1 MTTISDTPAQTP
13 ATSTTVV
20 TVTYGKRWPLLRQ
33 ALESARREGIGRA
46 VVVDNGSHED
56 VEALVREAF
65 GPDFCELVVM
75 GRNTGSAAGFKSGI
89 ERAMA
94 SGSEFIL
101 LLDDDNVL
109 EPGCVA
115 ALHGAW
121 QAQARAMPA
130 SGLAML
136 AYRADRMVDAATLG
150 KPVGSAFTAF
160 FGFRWSDVPF
170 KIYRRVPLVRKRLAQ
185 RPVQSEIVMTI
196 APYSGMLFHRAVIE
210 AHGVPDERF
219 VLYADDTEFS
229 YRLTRAGGK
238 IMLVTEGR
246 ITDLEP
252 SWSTKSR
259 HGSTF
264 DALLC
269 GGDDFRAFY
278 STRNNAY
285 YERWARDCGGSL
297 SRRLNRMIFLGIL
310 GARARMLGRQDRLRL
325 LRHAMAEGEAG
336 RLGIDAAFPLK

>member
-1 MTTISDTPAQTP
+1 MATIPDAPPQPLA
-13 ATSTTVV
+13 ASTTVV
-20 TVTYGKRWPLLRQ
+20 TVTYGQRWPLLRQ
-33 ALESARREGIGRA
+33 ALESARREGIVRA
-46 VVVDNGSHED
+46 VVVDNGSRDD
-56 VEALVREAF
+56 VAARVHEAF
-65 GPDFCELVVM
+65 GPEFCDVVPM
-75 GRNTGSAAGFKSGI
+75 GRNTGSAAGFKHGI

-94 SGSEFIL
+94 GASEFIL

-121 QAQARAMPA
+121 QAQSLSLPA

-136 AYRADRMVDAATLG
+136 AYRNDRMVDAATLG
-150 KPVGSAFTAF
+150 RPVGGALTAF

-170 KIYRRVPLVRKRLAQ
+170 KLYRRVPLVRRRLAS
-185 RPVQSEIVMTI
+185 RPMLSEVVMSI
-196 APYSGMLFHRAVIE
+196 APYSGMLFHRSMIE

-229 YRLTRAGGK
+229 YRLTRAGGR
-238 IMLVTEGR
+238 IVLVTEGR

-285 YERWARDCGGSL
+285 YERWARDRGGSL
-297 SRRLNRMIFLGIL
+297 SRRLNRMIFLAVL
-310 GARARMLGRQDRLRL
+310 GTRARMLGRMERLRL
-325 LRHAMAEGEAG
+325 LRHAIAEGEAG
-336 RLGIDAAFPLK
+336 RLGVDAAFPLK